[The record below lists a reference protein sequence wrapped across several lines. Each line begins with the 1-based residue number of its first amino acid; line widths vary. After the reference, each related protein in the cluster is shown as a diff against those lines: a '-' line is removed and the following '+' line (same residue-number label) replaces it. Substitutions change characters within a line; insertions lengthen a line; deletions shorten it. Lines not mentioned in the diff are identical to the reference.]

1 MYEAYFKLQGFSDY
15 KMTILGV
22 EKVVTAEGSR
32 HDLYTLDVL
41 SSSHRIAY
49 YAKCVSCFFLVLT
62 AVIFRLSGS
71 ETIFVLVCFNFL
83 QSHNVQMNYYVDSCS

>member
-1 MYEAYFKLQGFSDY
+1 M
-15 KMTILGV
+15 
-22 EKVVTAEGSR
+22 VTAEGSR